1 MGYSGIA
8 VTTIILQQD
17 GLGFE
22 PVLPVLRSNCNISVR
37 RDGAEELNVIYW
49 DTEFNEAIRLM
60 THHDRTESQWW

>member
-22 PVLPVLRSNCNISVR
+22 PVLRSNCNISIR
-37 RDGAEELNVIYW
+37 RDGVEELNVIYW
-49 DTEFNEAIRLM
+49 DTI
-60 THHDRTESQWW
+60 QWSY

>member
-22 PVLPVLRSNCNISVR
+22 PVLRSNCNISIR
-37 RDGAEELNVIYW
+37 RDGVEELNVIYW

>member
-37 RDGAEELNVIYW
+37 RDGVEELNVIY
-49 DTEFNEAIRLM
+49 
-60 THHDRTESQWW
+60 